1 MNIAN
6 LCINVENFNK
16 PQLEMVEK
24 LYDFLDKNY
33 TLKIVETPS
42 FELNG
47 KVESVLSRKLDGLTI
62 TDMAKELIEEL
73 KGVDVVYLY
82 QFGIIKGAMR
92 DWLTV
97 RFHCDK
103 DTKESKDES
112 IGVIHYS
119 GMFPS
124 LEILDDYIKGGIT
137 DIVHNGLRYGLS
149 KTDNVV
155 NIHLKGKL

>member
-1 MNIAN
+1 MNIKD
-6 LCINVENFNK
+6 LCHSIGDFK
-16 PQLEMVEK
+16 KTQLEIVEK

-47 KVESVLSRKLDGLTI
+47 EVETVLSRKLDGLTI
-62 TDMAKELIEEL
+62 TDMIKELIEEL
-73 KGVDVVYLY
+73 KGVKNVYLY
-82 QFGIIKGAMR
+82 KFGVIKGVMR
-92 DWLTV
+92 AWITI
-97 RFHCDK
+97 RFHCEK
-103 DTKESKDES
+103 DTKESKDKS
-112 IGVIHYS
+112 IGVIHYA

-155 NIHLKGKL
+155 NIHLIGKI

>member
-1 MNIAN
+1 MNIKD
-6 LCINVENFNK
+6 LCQMFDDFKK

-33 TLKIVETPS
+33 TLKIVETHS
-42 FELNG
+42 FNLNN
-47 KVESVLSRKLDGLTI
+47 KVEQVLTRKLDGLNI
-62 TDMAKELIEEL
+62 TDMVKELTEEL

-82 QFGIIKGAMR
+82 QFGIIKGVMR
-92 DWLTV
+92 DWMTV

-112 IGVIHYS
+112 IGVIHHS

-155 NIHLKGKL
+155 NIHLKGKI